1 MDTLRRGIFVWII
14 ALSVISIAASCFPA
28 GAQKDK
34 KPTSP
39 PLPLLTR
46 TTQRHES
53 YRFAYGGTVTI
64 AGAPAGS
71 VTIEGWPR
79 SEVDVSADIELH
91 ASTTE
96 DLDRLAPLNGFVVD
110 QDSNH
115 LRVITTGTHDR
126 AFMKRAAKNFPKA
139 LMGLPWRID
148 YRIKVPLSTDLDV
161 NSGLGPVR
169 LSGIEGILRLNAI
182 ESNADLSLAGGD
194 ASIIVQRGTVN
205 IDIPIR
211 SWRGLGARVQLAS
224 GTLNVALLP
233 GFNSDIDADVL
244 RLGEVKNFYPN
255 LEPRYR
261 NSITAHSIKVRAGSG
276 GAMLSFTVGDGLIQ
290 IKQIGSQ

>member
-1 MDTLRRGIFVWII
+1 VKRRVFIWMI
-14 ALSVISIAASCFPA
+14 ALSIVSILFLRLPA

-34 KPTSP
+34 KPTAP
-39 PLPLLTR
+39 PPPSLTR
-46 TTQRHES
+46 TTQHHQN
-53 YRFAYGGTVTI
+53 YRFAYGGTLTI
-64 AGAPAGS
+64 VGAPAGS
-71 VTIEGWPR
+71 VTIEGWQR

-96 DLDRLAPLNGFVVD
+96 DLDRLAMVNSFAVD

-126 AFMKRAAKNFPKA
+126 AFMKRAAKNFPKT

-148 YRIKVPLSTDLDV
+148 YRIKVPANTDLEV

-169 LSGIEGILRLNAI
+169 LSGVEGILRLNAI
-182 ESNADLSLAGGD
+182 ESSADLSLTGGD

-205 IDIPIR
+205 VDIPIR

-224 GTLNVALLP
+224 GNLNVALLP
-233 GFNSDIDADVL
+233 GFNGDIDADVL
-244 RLGEVKNFYPN
+244 RIGEVKNFYSN
-255 LEPRYR
+255 LEPRVGNTPR
-261 NSITAHSIKVRAGSG
+261 SLKARAGGG
-276 GAMLSFTVGDGLIQ
+276 GATLSFTVGDGLIQ
-290 IKQIGSQ
+290 IQQAGSRQ